1 MAVVISRDRR
11 GLAVLVDALMFLAA
25 LTLVSALLVFPQQTP
40 AQDEGNVP
48 LSLFHQVM
56 MGSDV
61 SDEGSA
67 LSQVS
72 LSCFLVMVVQDGR
85 MDDAEKTM
93 LERACHGTLEELDD
107 RGAAWWTL
115 VLNGQEHTFGT
126 VPPLSGNVLADTW
139 NLGPGL
145 SCTLHLQP

>member
-11 GLAVLVDALMFLAA
+11 GMAVLVDALLFMAA
-25 LTLVSALLVFPQQTP
+25 LTLISALLVFPQQTP

-48 LSLFHQVM
+48 LSQFHQVM
-56 MGSDV
+56 LGSDV

-72 LSCFLVMVVQDGR
+72 MSSFLVLVAHDGR
-85 MDDAEKTM
+85 VDDPEKAM
-93 LERACHGTLEELDD
+93 LEQACQGTLDELGD

-115 VLNGQEHTFGT
+115 VVNGQAYQFGT

-139 NLGPGL
+139 DLGPGL

>member
-11 GLAVLVDALMFLAA
+11 GMAVLVDALLFLAA
-25 LTLVSALLVFPQQTP
+25 LTLVSALLVFPQQAP
-40 AQDEGNVP
+40 GQDEGNVP
-48 LSLFHQVM
+48 LSQFHQVM
-56 MGSDV
+56 LGSEV

-72 LSCFLVMVVQDGR
+72 MSCFLVLVAQDGSV
-85 MDDAEKTM
+85 DDAEKAV
-93 LERACHGTLEELDD
+93 LEQACQGTLEELDG

-115 VLNGQEHTFGT
+115 VVNGRSYQFGT

-139 NLGPGL
+139 DLGPGL

>member
-11 GLAVLVDALMFLAA
+11 GMAVLVDALLFLAA
-25 LTLVSALLVFPQQTP
+25 LTLVSALLVFPQQAP
-40 AQDEGNVP
+40 GQDEGNVP
-48 LSLFHQVM
+48 LSQFHQVM
-56 MGSDV
+56 LGSEV

-72 LSCFLVMVVQDGR
+72 MSCFLVLVAQDGR
-85 MDDAEKTM
+85 VDDAEKAV
-93 LERACHGTLEELDD
+93 LEQACQGTLEELDS

-115 VLNGQEHTFGT
+115 VVNGRSYQFGT

-139 NLGPGL
+139 DLGPGL